1 MVRLYGALFCYHV
14 DQKQAQLTLHRIT
27 REAGGQHRLALQL
40 YIPGSF
46 ELSSVDNLLCCH
58 SRESCIS
65 MVYDVQ
71 SPVRDPFINPQPV
84 SSKTAGEET
93 GPSPTFCWK
102 GQVEAMA
109 EVYQL
114 RDETRRQ
121 QRLAEQAAEASGGD
135 GGGAESGPVVAEPPA
150 APYAQAWRLLSP
162 DWVLDTSSSS
172 GKGRLWRMGVS
183 LPDIVTDSSNLET
196 LLSFLLRRGQP
207 RCCLLGRSR
216 VCVSVCVCVCVCVC
230 FIQVC

>member
-1 MVRLYGALFCYHV
+1 MEVDIRPYQLLPPAPVKLPRMQLPGPISQNDLGMVRLYGALFCYHV

-84 SSKTAGEET
+84 SARTAGDAD
-93 GPSPTFCWK
+93 GPSPTF
-102 GQVEAMA
+102 
-109 EVYQL
+109 L
-114 RDETRRQ
+114 
-121 QRLAEQAAEASGGD
+121 
-135 GGGAESGPVVAEPPA
+135 
-150 APYAQAWRLLSP
+150 
-162 DWVLDTSSSS
+162 
-172 GKGRLWRMGVS
+172 
-183 LPDIVTDSSNLET
+183 
-196 LLSFLLRRGQP
+196 
-207 RCCLLGRSR
+207 
-216 VCVSVCVCVCVCVC
+216 
-230 FIQVC
+230 